1 MASLNR
7 QDILQIVLEYRTGLI
22 RSSLIITRDYHA
34 SEDIYQT
41 LVMKSIETDSQF
53 ETRFSLLAWCKVV
66 IRGDAI
72 AWRKKAGRELT
83 ADDLQIIEMIDRENL
98 DDLSNAGHLMQR
110 LETLD
115 DCMKKLNPEALR
127 LLNLRY
133 QGNRKCKE
141 VAQMTGVSLETV
153 YKRLSRIHMML
164 KDCIDARVNPGH
176 PTGGFG
182 HEA

>member
-7 QDILQIVLEYRTGLI
+7 QEILQIVLEYRTGLI
-22 RSSLIITRDYHA
+22 RSSLIITRDFHA

-41 LVMKSIETDSQF
+41 LVMKSIETESQF
-53 ETRFSLLAWCKVV
+53 ETPFSLLAWCKVV
-66 IRGDAI
+66 VRCDAI
-72 AWRKKAGRELT
+72 AWRKKVGRELV
-83 ADDLQIIEMIDRENL
+83 AEDYQIIQMIDQEKL
-98 DDLSNAGHLMQR
+98 DDLSNSAHLMQR
-110 LETLD
+110 FETLD

-133 QGNRKCKE
+133 QGNRKCRE

-164 KDCIDARVNPGH
+164 KDCIDSRINPSH

-182 HEA
+182 HET